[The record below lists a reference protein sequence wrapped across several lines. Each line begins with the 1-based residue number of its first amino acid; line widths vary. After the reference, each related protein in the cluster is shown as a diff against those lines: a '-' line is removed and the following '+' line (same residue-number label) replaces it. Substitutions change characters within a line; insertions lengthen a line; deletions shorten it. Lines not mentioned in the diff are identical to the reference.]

1 MNDSRVLLVGEDA
14 ALLRDGIERRGFAV
28 ETVSER
34 DTAFDALDET
44 VGGVVVDGICT
55 RGQRADNDGAHD
67 AATTSDADAAAD
79 CDAEF
84 ISKVRDYVGP
94 VPVYVLVDDSER
106 ATATAVRGGGIGI
119 ERSAVADDTAALAAR
134 LERAMEFSQWAA
146 TSREGDSLYR
156 LIVEQS
162 NDAIFIGQ
170 DADFQFWNRR
180 LTELTGLNDD
190 ELAASAV
197 LDVIH
202 PDDRQKVADISDRRR
217 RGEDVPT
224 NYNVRVVDT
233 DGDVHECSVTVQDIH
248 YHGEYGVL
256 VTMRDVTEQRATE
269 ARFQSLIELAR
280 DVVTLVGTDGR
291 VKYQSPSVESVLGF
305 DQDELVGKHIEELV
319 HPDDRAVVLSAYEES
334 LQTETGT
341 KEPIRYRHRGAD
353 GSWRWM
359 ESMAT
364 NQADTVVDGF
374 VVTSRDVTEQ
384 RTYERR
390 LQRYET
396 IVESIHQGAYVA
408 DADRTI
414 RYINEAAA
422 DRVGVSPET
431 LVGEHISVT
440 KDYGL
445 LDDDQYAQI
454 DAALDDILS
463 GESTGERLELS
474 LSSSTVERVVEFTV
488 TPITDDAG
496 GVTGAV
502 GLSSD
507 ITERKRYE
515 ERLNALHVSTRR
527 LSAATSKTAVA
538 EVVCDA
544 AVEVLD
550 YELSGVLLYD
560 DSRDALV
567 PTAFTERAMHE
578 FGEVPPL
585 PRGTGLSWE
594 VFESQE
600 LCLYD
605 DVESNPQRYNPDT
618 DIAEEL
624 VVPIPDYGVFFVGS
638 LESGELA
645 DQRVT
650 LARVLASNTRAAL
663 DRVER
668 EQLLR
673 RREQE
678 LARQNEQLESFAS
691 VVSHDLQNPLNV
703 ATGYL
708 ELAREQHDSDELQ
721 RVADAHDRIASIIQD
736 VLTLARNGQTIDEVE
751 LLSLDAVATEAWDIA
766 AANTPDATL
775 DVEGS
780 EDVRAHRGRLRQLL
794 ENLVSN
800 AIRHGGDDVTV
811 RIGPLEDRVGF
822 YVADDGPGVPESA
835 RPRIFEAGFTT
846 STDGTG
852 IGLSIVQSVINAHGW
867 SIWFDESRDG
877 GARFEITTEDE
888 S

>member
-14 ALLRDGIERRGFAV
+14 ALLRDGIERRGLSA
-28 ETVSER
+28 ETLSER
-34 DTAFDALDET
+34 SAVFDVLDET
-44 VGGVVVDGICT
+44 VGGVVVDGVCPPD
-55 RGQRADNDGAHD
+55 QRAGDETPD
-67 AATTSDADAAAD
+67 AVANADS
-79 CDAEF
+79 DAEF
-84 ISKVRDYVGP
+84 ISKVRDHVGP
-94 VPVYVLVDDSER
+94 VPVYVLVDESER

-119 ERSAVADDTAALAAR
+119 ERAAATTDTSALAAR
-134 LERAMEFSQWAA
+134 LERAIEFSQWAT
-146 TSREGDSLYR
+146 TSRDGDSLYR

-170 DADFQFWNRR
+170 DSDFQFWNRR

-190 ELAASAV
+190 ELAENAV
-197 LDVIH
+197 LDIIH
-202 PDDRQKVADISDRRR
+202 PDDRQKVADISERRR

-224 NYNVRVVDT
+224 NYDVRVVDT
-233 DGDVHECSVTVQDIH
+233 DGDVHECSVTVQDIR
-248 YHGEYGVL
+248 YHGDYGVV

-269 ARFQSLIELAR
+269 ARFQSLIELAQ

-291 VKYQSPSVESVLGF
+291 VKYQSPSIETTLGF
-305 DQDELVGKHIEELV
+305 DQDELVGKHIEDLV
-319 HPDDRAVVLSAYEES
+319 HPDDRDAVTTAFDES
-334 LQTETGT
+334 LESGTGT
-341 KEPIRYRHRGAD
+341 REPIRYRHRDAD
-353 GSWRWM
+353 GSWRWL
-359 ESMAT
+359 ESVAA
-364 NQADTVVDGF
+364 NQADTVVGGF
-374 VVTSRDVTEQ
+374 VVTSRDVTQQ

-422 DRVGVSPET
+422 ERVGVSPET

-454 DAALDDILS
+454 DAALDDILT

-474 LSSSTVERVVEFTV
+474 LSSPTSERVIEFTI

-496 GVTGAV
+496 TVTGAV

-527 LSAATSKTAVA
+527 LSAATSKEAVA
-538 EVVCDA
+538 EEVCNA

-560 DSRDALV
+560 DSLDALV
-567 PTAFTERAMHE
+567 PTTFTERAMQE
-578 FGEVPPL
+578 FGEIPTL

-600 LCLYD
+600 HRLYD

-624 VVPIPDYGVFFVGS
+624 IVPIPDYGVFFVGS
-638 LESGELA
+638 LEPGELA

-703 ATGYL
+703 AEGYL
-708 ELAREQHDSDELQ
+708 ELAREEHDSDELQ
-721 RVADAHDRIASIIQD
+721 RVADAHDRIESIIQD

-751 LLSLDAVATEAWDIA
+751 LLSLEAVATEAWDIA
-766 AANTPDATL
+766 ASNTPDATL
-775 DVEGS
+775 DIEGDK
-780 EDVRAHRGRLRQLL
+780 DVRAHRGRLRQLL

-811 RIGPLEDRVGF
+811 RIGPLDDRSGF
-822 YVADDGPGVPESA
+822 YVADDGPGIPASA

-852 IGLSIVQSVINAHGW
+852 IGLSVVQSVINAHGW